1 MQYIIEGYQPAR
13 LFRFFEEISAI
24 PRGSRNEKAIA
35 DYLVEFAKSR
45 GLEFYRDEMENVFIR
60 MPGSAGRE
68 HEPAVLFQGHTDMVC
83 EKNNDTVHN
92 FETDPLKLAVKDG
105 MLYAEGTTLGADDG
119 IAVAI
124 MLTILDGELA
134 SHPPIECLFTSQ
146 EEIGLHGAD
155 AFDCSLIGARQM
167 INLDSESDNSAIVGC
182 AGGVRHDMSLP
193 LTRQPFAGEAMQIEV
208 KGLMGGHSGENIH
221 LGRANANK
229 LMARIL
235 NRLLAED
242 NLRLCTCVGGS
253 KDNAIPRECC
263 ALVSVR
269 SAADAAAK
277 VLALAEEIRGELVAD
292 DAGFTVTALP
302 AAAPAVMLDADTTRR
317 IVLPMTVAAV
327 GVMAMNHNVGMVEF
341 SRNMGVVRLEENS
354 QTLRL
359 VFSSRS
365 PKESQLTASIA
376 ELDALAALVGG
387 SFQHHSRYPGWDY
400 APVSPLRD
408 AYIAAYVG
416 LYGEQPVIKSI
427 HAGLE
432 CGLLKAKIPDLD
444 IIAIGANLENIH
456 SPAEKMDL
464 RSCEK
469 IWTIIAAILA
479 QK

>member
-155 AFDCSLIGARQM
+155 VFDCSLIGARQM

-208 KGLMGGHSGENIH
+208 
-221 LGRANANK
+221 
-229 LMARIL
+229 
-235 NRLLAED
+235 
-242 NLRLCTCVGGS
+242 
-253 KDNAIPRECC
+253 
-263 ALVSVR
+263 
-269 SAADAAAK
+269 
-277 VLALAEEIRGELVAD
+277 
-292 DAGFTVTALP
+292 
-302 AAAPAVMLDADTTRR
+302 
-317 IVLPMTVAAV
+317 
-327 GVMAMNHNVGMVEF
+327 
-341 SRNMGVVRLEENS
+341 
-354 QTLRL
+354 
-359 VFSSRS
+359 
-365 PKESQLTASIA
+365 
-376 ELDALAALVGG
+376 
-387 SFQHHSRYPGWDY
+387 
-400 APVSPLRD
+400 
-408 AYIAAYVG
+408 
-416 LYGEQPVIKSI
+416 
-427 HAGLE
+427 
-432 CGLLKAKIPDLD
+432 
-444 IIAIGANLENIH
+444 
-456 SPAEKMDL
+456 
-464 RSCEK
+464 
-469 IWTIIAAILA
+469 
-479 QK
+479 